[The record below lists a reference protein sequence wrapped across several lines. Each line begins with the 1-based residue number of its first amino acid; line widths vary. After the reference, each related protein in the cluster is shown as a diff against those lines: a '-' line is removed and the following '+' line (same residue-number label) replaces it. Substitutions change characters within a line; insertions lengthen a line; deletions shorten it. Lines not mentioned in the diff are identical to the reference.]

1 MDVRLRLADLL
12 DARGLTAYQLS
23 KRSGGRI
30 PMSTAYRLADREVV
44 ETALDLKTLAALI
57 DVLGVTRFDELF
69 SRDDEAPP
77 KPAPK
82 PARKRGKG

>member
-1 MDVRLRLADLL
+1 MDVRLRPLAPLL
-12 DARGLTAYQLS
+12 KARGLTAYQLA

-30 PMSTAYRLADREVV
+30 AMSTAYRLTDDGVHEKRID
-44 ETALDLKTLAALI
+44 LDTLAALV

-77 KPAPK
+77 PAKP
-82 PARKRGKG
+82 KRQRSK